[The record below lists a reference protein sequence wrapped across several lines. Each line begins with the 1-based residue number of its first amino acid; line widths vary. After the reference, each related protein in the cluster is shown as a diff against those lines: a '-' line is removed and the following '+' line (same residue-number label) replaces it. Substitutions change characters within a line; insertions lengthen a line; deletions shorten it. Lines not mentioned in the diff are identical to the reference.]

1 MGRTQEP
8 PQDEFPPG
16 SLAVVAMPL
25 GHPEDI
31 TLRALRF
38 LRRADWVAAEDT
50 RTAGR
55 FLARHGIQ
63 PRLLSYHDWN
73 EAGRARRILELLDQG
88 ARVAVVSE
96 AGTPGISDPGFDVVR
111 AAREGGY
118 RVIPVPG
125 PSAVT
130 ALLSVAGLP
139 TDAFSFF
146 GFPPRKRAR
155 RRAFFEKLR
164 ERPET
169 LVFYESPHRILGA
182 LEDALEVFGDRECA
196 LAREMTKPH
205 EEFLWGTIGSV
216 RGALASRPRV
226 RGELCWAVRG
236 AGDPAVPARVP
247 VDRALAELAGSRLP
261 PREAARELARRC
273 GLSSNEAYRLVIR
286 ARRAGSP

>member
-1 MGRTQEP
+1 MGGARDLP
-8 PQDEFPPG
+8 ADDFPPG

-38 LRRADWVAAEDT
+38 LRQADWVAAEDT

-55 FLARHGIQ
+55 FLAHHGI
-63 PRLLSYHDWN
+63 RSRFLSYHDWN
-73 EAGRARRILELLDQG
+73 EAERARQILELLGRGQ
-88 ARVAVVSE
+88 RVAVVAE

-111 AAREGGY
+111 AARRAGF

-146 GFPPRKRAR
+146 GFPPRKRSR
-155 RRAFFEKLR
+155 RRAFFEKLKD
-164 ERPET
+164 RPET
-169 LVFYESPHRILGA
+169 LVFYESPRRVLET
-182 LEDALEVFGDRECA
+182 LEDALQVFGDRECA
-196 LAREMTKPH
+196 LGREMTKPH
-205 EEFLWGTIGSV
+205 EEFLWGSVASV
-216 RGALASRPRV
+216 RSALASRRRV

-236 AGDPAVPARVP
+236 TVDPARVP
-247 VDRALAELAGSRLP
+247 VDQALAELARSDLP

-273 GLSSNEAYRLVIR
+273 GLSSTEAYRLVTG

>member
-1 MGRTQEP
+1 
-8 PQDEFPPG
+8 
-16 SLAVVAMPL
+16 MPL

-55 FLARHGIQ
+55 FLARHGIR

-73 EAGRARRILELLDQG
+73 EAERTRQILERLDRG
-88 ARVAVVSE
+88 DRVAVISE
-96 AGTPGISDPGFDVVR
+96 AGTPGISDPGFEVVR
-111 AAREGGY
+111 AARAGGY

-139 TDAFSFF
+139 TAPFSFY

-155 RRAFFEKLR
+155 RRMFFERLKD
-164 ERPET
+164 RPET
-169 LVFYESPHRILGA
+169 LVFYESPHRILEA

-196 LAREMTKPH
+196 VGREMTKPH
-205 EEFLWGTIGSV
+205 EEFLWGSIASV
-216 RGALASRPRV
+216 RKALASRHRV

-236 AGDPAVPARVP
+236 TGDPAARARIP
-247 VDRALAELAGSRLP
+247 VDQALEEIAGSELP
-261 PREAARELARRC
+261 PRQAARELARRC
-273 GLSSNEAYRLVIR
+273 GLSSNEAYRLVIG